1 MPCGEP
7 FPTTQI
13 TIFSISVE
21 EWYMTFWMGCNSTM
35 GCAAEI
41 KTFPIPLR
49 VMLNNIL
56 AKNYLTENVHSSTN
70 LPVSFSFSYAV
81 SNKSKCA
88 DEQLLEL
95 YMFEEKNGKNSL
107 LYFHSVH
114 SMTYKI
120 DLHERHENKTAT
132 N

>member
-1 MPCGEP
+1 
-7 FPTTQI
+7 
-13 TIFSISVE
+13 
-21 EWYMTFWMGCNSTM
+21 MTFWMGCNSTM

-81 SNKSKCA
+81 NNKSKCA

-120 DLHERHENKTAT
+120 DLH
-132 N
+132 